1 MTPGLAQWQILAM
14 PFDSSDDDDQWGV
27 GEPERETITHRHPT
41 LPFIQ
46 ITQKRYAGER
56 AAEDDRFEDWGFII
70 RGPREPAGYPVAYD
84 GVAYMRGDR
93 SETDMLEDM
102 CRRAEKHFLDDRG
115 PFFVLRIYLETGQYR
130 NEIDAVMRKHGQSPF
145 WRRIEAAIARRLRV
159 QRSAIRMRYRLRGE
173 KPNF

>member
-1 MTPGLAQWQILAM
+1 MTTGPAQWQILAM
-14 PFDSSDDDDQWGV
+14 SFDSSDDHDQWGV
-27 GEPERETITHRHPT
+27 GEPERETITHQHPT

-46 ITQKRYAGER
+46 ITQERYAGER
-56 AAEDDRFEDWGFII
+56 TAEDDRFEDWGFII
-70 RGPREPAGYPVAYD
+70 RGPKAVAYD
-84 GVAYMRGDR
+84 GGAYMRDDR
-93 SETDMLEDM
+93 SETDMIEDM

-115 PFFVLRIYLETGQYR
+115 PFFVLRIYLENGQYR
-130 NEIDAVMRKHGQSPF
+130 NEIDAVMRKHGQAPF